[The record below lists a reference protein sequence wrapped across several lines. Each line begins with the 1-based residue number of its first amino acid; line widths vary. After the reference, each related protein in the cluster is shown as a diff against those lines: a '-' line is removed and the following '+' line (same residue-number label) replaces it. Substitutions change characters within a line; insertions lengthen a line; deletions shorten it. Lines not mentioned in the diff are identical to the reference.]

1 MKKLIVVMAALLIL
15 MSTAAFADSVPF
27 SFSGVASNGQT
38 VSASGTLSYSGGV
51 LTVQITN
58 NINGST
64 TVGQN
69 VSGFFFNTTGTV
81 NPTPVNSGSGATID
95 FTTAPATTGFGGANS
110 GGWGLTTP
118 SGGYMLSALV
128 GGSQFP
134 NYTIIGQNASGTG
147 SFATGSHN
155 PFFTSGSGCPAS
167 GNNGCYA
174 QFSIAISGIT
184 SVSQITNFSLFFGT
198 DSSTLTNQTPEPASM
213 FLFGTG
219 LVGLGGAIRKKIRL

>member
-1 MKKLIVVMAALLIL
+1 MKKLLVVMAVMLLM

-27 SFSGVASNGQT
+27 SFSGTASNGQT
-38 VSASGTLSYSGGV
+38 VSASGTLSYSGGI
-51 LTVQITN
+51 LTVTITN

-69 VSGFFFNTTGTV
+69 VSGFFFTTTGTV
-81 NPTPVNSGSGATID
+81 GAVTNSGSGATID
-95 FTTAPATTGFGGANS
+95 FTTAPPTTGFGGTNT
-110 GGWGLTTP
+110 GGWGLSTTN
-118 SGGYMLSALV
+118 GGYMLSALV

-155 PFFTSGSGCPAS
+155 PFFTSGAGCPAS

-174 QFSIAISGIT
+174 QFSIAVSGID

-198 DSSTLTNQTPEPASM
+198 DSSTLTHNQTPEPASM
-213 FLFGTG
+213 FLLGTG
-219 LVGLGGAIRKKIRL
+219 LLGVGGAIRRKIRL